1 MNGLSD
7 SSLHGVR
14 CRKQERNKDQAYV
27 RYPADLI
34 AVDPHYAERMVTVLY
49 RCPNTGFRVQGYTL
63 DETIPS
69 NHNSYE
75 PATCLA
81 CKRLHLVN
89 PKTSELLDER
99 GAAVT
104 K

>member
-14 CRKQERNKDQAYV
+14 CPKQERNKNQAYV

-69 NHNSYE
+69 NHDSYGASDLSRVQTTPLCE
-75 PATCLA
+75 PQDRRT
-81 CKRLHLVN
+81 
-89 PKTSELLDER
+89 P
-99 GAAVT
+99 
-104 K
+104 